1 MTDDTRSDTPDPAQ
15 SGPDDDPVVVIEAE
29 PARNGEPGKHVLLAR
44 PTATLRFLNICAAL
58 GMVALFSY
66 VLIVGRDFLV
76 PFVVA
81 IAIWYLMIAL
91 KESFKQTYNYTR
103 IPVPDAV
110 AMILAIVTTVLV
122 ISLIVILINSSVN
135 GVIATIPKYQDRV
148 NIIIGDTLKMVGY
161 QEENPLREFIANL
174 NPQKYFS
181 QIASAIG
188 GLAQDV
194 GLIIVYV
201 LFLLLETWTFGR
213 KLDAIAPT
221 DNHRENLRTILKEI
235 GEDIN
240 TYMRIK
246 TWLSALVAILC
257 YLVMKMV
264 GVEFAEFW
272 AVLFFLFNYIPT
284 IGAILGVLFPAVL
297 MIVQFTS
304 VPLIISVIAVLIA
317 IPTVIN
323 NFIEPRLMG
332 RSLNLS
338 SLVIIMSLILWG
350 SIWGIIGMFLCV
362 PIMVILNIVL
372 AKFAPTRP
380 IAVLLSASGR
390 IDYARDRVGNL
401 ADGPEEPKE
410 WR

>member
-1 MTDDTRSDTPDPAQ
+1 MTDDTRPDETGAGQ
-15 SGPDDDPVVVIEAE
+15 KSPDDDPVFLTAAE
-29 PARNGEPGKHVLLAR
+29 PTADGEPDKHVLLAR

-58 GMVALFSY
+58 GMVALFFY

-81 IAIWYLMIAL
+81 IAIWYLMITL
-91 KESFKQTYNYTR
+91 KDSFKRTQKYSH
-103 IPVPDAV
+103 IPVPEAV
-110 AMILAIVTTVLV
+110 AMVLAIVTTVLI
-122 ISLIVILINSSVN
+122 ISVIVILINTSVN
-135 GVIATIPKYQDRV
+135 GVIETIPKYQDRINV
-148 NIIIGDTLKMVGY
+148 IIGDTLKMVGY
-161 QEENPLREFIANL
+161 QGENPLKEFIANL

-181 QIASAIG
+181 QIAGAIG

-194 GLIIVYV
+194 GLIVVYV

-221 DNHRENLRTILKEI
+221 DSHRENLRTILKEI

-257 YLVMKMV
+257 YLVMKLV
-264 GVEFAEFW
+264 GIEFAEFW

-380 IAVLLSASGR
+380 IAVLLSANGK
-390 IDYARDRVGNL
+390 IDYARDRVGLTASETAN
-401 ADGPEEPKE
+401 PNK
-410 WR
+410 

>member
-1 MTDDTRSDTPDPAQ
+1 MSSDKDDTNDGEEVA
-15 SGPDDDPVVVIEAE
+15 VLIEAE
-29 PARNGEPGKHVLLAR
+29 APRNGEPSKQLVLAR
-44 PTATLRFLNICAAL
+44 PTATLRFLNICAAF
-58 GMVALFSY
+58 GMVALLFY

-81 IAIWYLMIAL
+81 VAIWYLMIAL
-91 KESFKQTYNYTR
+91 KESFKQSQKYTK
-103 IPVPDAV
+103 IPVPDAL

-122 ISLIVILINSSVN
+122 ISVIVILINSSVN
-135 GVIATIPKYQDRV
+135 GVIATIPKYQDRI

-161 QEENPLREFIANL
+161 EGENPLREFIANL
-174 NPQKYFS
+174 NPRKYFS
-181 QIASAIG
+181 QIAGAIG
-188 GLAQDV
+188 GLAQDM

-213 KLDAIAPT
+213 KLNAIAPT
-221 DNHRENLRTILKEI
+221 DTHRENLRTTIREI
-235 GEDIN
+235 GDDIN

-257 YLVMKMV
+257 YIVMKLA
-264 GVEFAEFW
+264 GVDFAEFW

-317 IPTVIN
+317 IPTIIN
-323 NFIEPRLMG
+323 NFVEPRLMG

-362 PIMVILNIVL
+362 PIMVILNIIL
-372 AKFAPTRP
+372 AKFEPTRP
-380 IAVLLSASGR
+380 IAVLLSANGR
-390 IDYARDRVGNL
+390 VDATRAPPA
-401 ADGPEEPKE
+401 ADTPLEPKE